1 MLTQA
6 KSNMENKKIIPITEL
21 GLSSEGKIY
30 INDSLT
36 DIYLIEDHADI
47 IIEENVSVSL
57 LDKTNS
63 KSINLEAKKYSNV
76 KYLILDSKNSKRELN
91 INGELDLTLISLEKT
106 NENLRVNLNDE
117 YANANC
123 KYLSIASG
131 TNNTFKQY
139 IAHNSKLTTSNIT
152 NVGVSM
158 NKSDIVFD
166 TTGFVAKGMNQSK
179 CSQLSRGIVM
189 DDVSSVTAKPI
200 LLIDEFDCFAN
211 HGASIGKMSDED
223 LFYLMSRGLNKK
235 EAFLLILQGII
246 APYISSIEIEEL
258 KNELQIKV
266 SNLIEK

>member
-1 MLTQA
+1 M
-6 KSNMENKKIIPITEL
+6 NNKKIIPITEL
-21 GLSSEGKIY
+21 GLSSDGKIY
-30 INDSLT
+30 VNDVLEN
-36 DIYLIEDHADI
+36 IYLIEDHADI
-47 IIEENVSVSL
+47 VVNENASISV

-63 KSINLEAKKYSNV
+63 KSIMLESKKYSNV

-91 INGELDLTLISLEKT
+91 VNGELELTLISLDKT
-106 NENLRVNLNDE
+106 NESLKINLNSE

-123 KYLSIASG
+123 KCLSIASG

-139 IAHNSKLTTSNIT
+139 IAHNNKLTTSNIS

-166 TTGFVAKGMNQSK
+166 TTGFVAKAMSQSR
-179 CSQLSRGIVM
+179 CSQLSRGVVM

-246 APYISSIEIEEL
+246 QPFISSIEIEDL
-258 KNELQIKV
+258 KNELNEKI